1 MINSWVELRS
11 FPDGLKLIDALAGNL
26 VNTRSLELKSRWRIA
41 KFAMTLALLH
51 LAGSRQA
58 GLVGNHLLV
67 LARAEFSASASAVMC
82 TNEEGSGKI
91 NDFSLLVLSFAW

>member
-1 MINSWVELRS
+1 MINSWIELRS

-67 LARAEFSASASAVMC
+67 LARTEFSAYAVMC